1 MATLKELR
9 QVRLDKL
16 NKLREMGI
24 NPFPARSQKDF
35 PNAKVVEEFDDFEGK
50 EINLTGR
57 LMSWRE
63 HGAIVFSDLADYSG
77 KIQLYIQEEV
87 LEKTD
92 TKDQILGFSDLNLL
106 DIGDFVQVTG
116 VVTKTKRGEPS
127 IQPKQI
133 KLLTKAIRPLPEKHE
148 GLKDKETRFRRRYLE
163 FATSPEARELFI
175 RKSKFWEANR
185 TFLKERG
192 FMEVETPVLEHV
204 TGGADA
210 NPFTTHHDTLD
221 QDFFLRISTE
231 LYLKRLIGGGFEK
244 VFTLAPNFRNE
255 GISDEHLQ
263 EYYQCEWYWAYA
275 DYKDNM
281 DMLVEMFRYIANEV
295 YGKTEFTRGEH
306 TFDLANDWEE
316 IDYVEVIKERHGIDI
331 FKDSEEKML
340 AVLEKEGVKLSG
352 TINKNRLIDNL
363 WKVIRKTISG
373 PAFLINEPKFM
384 SPLAKSKPENPELT
398 ERFHIILA
406 GSELGN
412 GYSELNDPMDQL
424 ERFRDQQAQRDAGDE
439 EAQMMDVDY
448 VEMLEYG
455 CPPNSGYGHSERLF
469 WFFENVTARE
479 GVLFP
484 QMKYKLDDITK
495 ELYDIK
501 D

>member
-231 LYLKRLIGGGFEK
+231 L
-244 VFTLAPNFRNE
+244 
-255 GISDEHLQ
+255 
-263 EYYQCEWYWAYA
+263 
-275 DYKDNM
+275 
-281 DMLVEMFRYIANEV
+281 
-295 YGKTEFTRGEH
+295 
-306 TFDLANDWEE
+306 
-316 IDYVEVIKERHGIDI
+316 
-331 FKDSEEKML
+331 
-340 AVLEKEGVKLSG
+340 
-352 TINKNRLIDNL
+352 
-363 WKVIRKTISG
+363 
-373 PAFLINEPKFM
+373 
-384 SPLAKSKPENPELT
+384 
-398 ERFHIILA
+398 
-406 GSELGN
+406 
-412 GYSELNDPMDQL
+412 
-424 ERFRDQQAQRDAGDE
+424 
-439 EAQMMDVDY
+439 
-448 VEMLEYG
+448 
-455 CPPNSGYGHSERLF
+455 
-469 WFFENVTARE
+469 
-479 GVLFP
+479 
-484 QMKYKLDDITK
+484 
-495 ELYDIK
+495 
-501 D
+501 